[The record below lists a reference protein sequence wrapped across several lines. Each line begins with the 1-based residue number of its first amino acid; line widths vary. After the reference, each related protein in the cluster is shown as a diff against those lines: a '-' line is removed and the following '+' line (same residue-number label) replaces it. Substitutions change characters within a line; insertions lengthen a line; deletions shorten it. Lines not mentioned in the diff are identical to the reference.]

1 VCVHAG
7 IKQALLLRS
16 QETDGRSNFRPTGLC
31 RTITKEK
38 RNCEELQNVKHF
50 LEEQSLSSGT

>member
-1 VCVHAG
+1 MCVHAG

-16 QETDGRSNFRPTGLC
+16 QETDGGSNFRPTGLC

-38 RNCEELQNVKHF
+38 RNCEELQNAKHF
-50 LEEQSLSSGT
+50 SEEERYLSST